1 MFNEFLAVA
10 NKLIGM
16 GCIVNMVL
24 MDNDTIMITFND
36 EYSEDEGYMID
47 DFINFIWDC
56 RHDILV
62 EEGYNIAYDFYEE

>member
-1 MFNEFLAVA
+1 MFNEFLTVA

-16 GCIVNMVL
+16 GCIVNMAL
-24 MDNDTIMITFND
+24 MDNDTIIITFND

-56 RHDILV
+56 RRDILV
-62 EEGYNIAYDFYEE
+62 EEGYNIAYNFYEE

>member
-62 EEGYNIAYDFYEE
+62 EEGYSIAYDFYEE

>member
-62 EEGYNIAYDFYEE
+62 TEGYNIMYDFYEE

>member
-56 RHDILV
+56 RQDIFV